1 MKLLDLNSFEDFNER
16 EIARRILL
24 DDPVRRMVLV
34 SLRAGQGLPEHGT
47 PGPVS
52 VFVISGRVMFY

>member
-1 MKLLDLNSFEDFNER
+1 MKLLDLNRFQDFNDD

-34 SLRAGQGLPEHGT
+34 SLRAGRGLPEHGT

-52 VFVISGRVMFY
+52 IYVISGRVLFS